1 MVAIAVKAYFSVYD
15 VDEPIICVY
24 SVYSSLVRRFN
35 A

>member
-1 MVAIAVKAYFSVYD
+1 VYD

-24 SVYSSLVRRFN
+24 SVYSLLVRRFN

>member
-1 MVAIAVKAYFSVYD
+1 MVAIAVKVYFDVYD

-24 SVYSSLVRRFN
+24 SVYSLLVRRFN